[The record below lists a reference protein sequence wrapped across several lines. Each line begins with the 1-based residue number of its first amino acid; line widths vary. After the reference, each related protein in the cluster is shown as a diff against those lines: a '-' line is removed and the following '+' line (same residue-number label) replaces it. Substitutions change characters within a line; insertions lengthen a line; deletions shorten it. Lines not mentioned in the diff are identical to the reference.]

1 MDEDNSLRS
10 QFSEDENEN
19 HPRED
24 ADAGDEQATNS
35 NNVSASAGSSSAA
48 ASNSAGSKINKFT
61 RTYDYYHTTDDSDT
75 NDTNDAPAY
84 QLKSRHYKSSVLS
97 KSKRSSLK
105 QKLSSYSSHYHHHH
119 HHNTPNMSHQSHIS
133 SNLIGNNYS
142 SQQNRQPKLF
152 AAQNK
157 SKFVKVQQQL
167 MPKSDSK
174 DDNDSPAPTTSREA
188 TAELVDET
196 ITTSFF
202 NRQGILKQS
211 SRDASPTEQQQPE
224 QAQLP
229 HTSAESPLRTSSLLI
244 TCNQSTIT
252 LSSDG
257 MSGFRQEQEHMSRS
271 KLFKA
276 NQVSSK
282 SGFMPPGEM
291 NKKTFSPCKALSSSS
306 NNTTTSTNITLIVD
320 DTRFVVD
327 PEMFKQHSN
336 TMLGRMFST
345 TLENKPNENGE
356 YSVAYGISSTIF
368 KAILDFYKH
377 GIIKCPPNVS
387 IKELKEACDYLLIP
401 FDGNTIR
408 SYDLR
413 SLLNEYVLAF
423 VFQDMNNQLY
433 FFLSSYL

>member
-10 QFSEDENEN
+10 QFSEDENDSNARDGAEVG
-19 HPRED
+19 
-24 ADAGDEQATNS
+24 GDGEQTASGN
-35 NNVSASAGSSSAA
+35 SASAVGGSGSSSVA
-48 ASNSAGSKINKFT
+48 ASYTSGAQKINKFT

-75 NDTNDAPAY
+75 NDTNEVPATY
-84 QLKSRHYKSSVLS
+84 QLKPRHCLSKSIVSS

-105 QKLSSYSSHYHHHH
+105 QKLGAHSSHYHHHH
-119 HHNTPNMSHQSHIS
+119 HHNVPSMAHHQSQIY
-133 SNLIGNNYS
+133 SNLSTSGGGGNYS
-142 SQQNRQPKLF
+142 SQQSRQPKLF
-152 AAQNK
+152 ASQNK
-157 SKFVKVQQQL
+157 SKFVKVQEQQTL
-167 MPKSDSK
+167 PRSDLNQN
-174 DDNDSPAPTTSREA
+174 DNDESPVPTTSREA
-188 TAELVDET
+188 TVTAELVDET
-196 ITTSFF
+196 ITF

-211 SRDASPTEQQQPE
+211 SRDASPTAEQQQANE
-224 QAQLP
+224 QVQSHTTAQ
-229 HTSAESPLRTSSLLI
+229 SPLRTSSLLI
-244 TCNQSTIT
+244 TCNQSKIT

-257 MSGFRQEQEHMSRS
+257 MNCFRQEQEHMSRS

-276 NQVSSK
+276 NQSSSK
-282 SGFMPPGEM
+282 LGFMPPGEM
-291 NKKTFSPCKALSSSS
+291 SKKAFSPCKALSSSS
-306 NNTTTSTNITLIVD
+306 NSTTMSTNITLIVD

-327 PEMFKQHSN
+327 PEMFKKEQN

-413 SLLNEYVLAF
+413 SLLNE
-423 VFQDMNNQLY
+423 
-433 FFLSSYL
+433 